1 MQNRTLYIFAFS
13 FFLFLLSAV
22 IRYQTVAKM
31 RNYTHEVD
39 HSSEIITSL
48 EKLSNYFKSAQLYSP
63 VYEAQVAEH
72 LFSLYR
78 QEGLMVPLEL
88 HKLDSLIQDG
98 SPRQAQLEIIQE
110 RILQHLDVLMDKNM
124 VELIET
130 NEGSRMGDLFM
141 ISNTI
146 NMMAAEEDKQLA
158 TKKRDLE
165 NTVYW
170 NNAIS
175 VVLVLVAATTIIL
188 TFLMNMGLN
197 RRSKWLQGFLE
208 SILNSSK
215 NGIISFAPI
224 RENGKVIDFTIEYA
238 NKAVEDLL
246 GINSEKIVDQ
256 KASEFLTHMTQDS
269 LEKYIEV
276 VEKQEPVEYENH
288 YHHNGLDRW
297 LMVRLAPRKD
307 GFTATFHNITALKA
321 SEQKLKESIL
331 QLERSNKEL
340 EQYAYAASHDLQ
352 EPLRK
357 IQTFSNYLWER
368 QAQHLDENGK
378 NYLNKILASSIRM
391 STLIKDILN
400 FSGVNDGAGF
410 VSTDL
415 NKEMENVLQD
425 LELLIKQKNARVEK
439 APLPKI
445 TAIPL
450 QIRQLF
456 YNLVNNALKFT
467 ADNRVPHIKIACR
480 KLEKTEL
487 KKYPELEEGGNYF
500 KIEVA
505 DNGIGFSNAHAH
517 KIFSLFK
524 RLNSKDDFEG
534 SGIGLA
540 LCLKVVQNHHGAIYA
555 EGEEGVGASFYVIL
569 PQSQPR
575 LVFENA

>member
-1 MQNRTLYIFAFS
+1 MQHKTLYIFAFS

-22 IRYQTVAKM
+22 IRFQTVAKM
-31 RNYTHEVD
+31 RSYTRSVD

-63 VYEAQVAEH
+63 VYEKHVAAS
-72 LFSLYR
+72 LFGLYKK
-78 QEGLMVPLEL
+78 EVDKVPDEL
-88 HKLDSLIQDG
+88 LKLDSLIEDG
-98 SPRQAQLEIIQE
+98 TQRQQQLYEVTSLIYD
-110 RILQHLDVLMDKNM
+110 HLPSLMTMNIVQMIDSQQ
-124 VELIET
+124 
-130 NEGSRMGDLFM
+130 GDQMGDMFR

-146 NMMAAEEDKQLA
+146 NMMAEQEEKKLALRKQE
-158 TKKRDLE
+158 LE

-170 NNAIS
+170 NNAFSTI
-175 VVLVLVAATTIIL
+175 LVLVAAVTIVL

-197 RRSKWLQGFLE
+197 KKRKWLQGFLE
-208 SILNSSK
+208 SVLNSSK
-215 NGIISFAPI
+215 NGIISFTPVHQDG
-224 RENGKVIDFTIEYA
+224 EVIDFVIEYA

-246 GINSEKIVDQ
+246 GIPTEKLVDK
-256 KASEFLTHMTQDS
+256 KASEFLKYMSQDT
-269 LEKYIEV
+269 LAQYKEV

-288 YHHNGLDRW
+288 FNYKGVNRW

-321 SEQKLKESIL
+321 SEQKLKESIQ

-368 QAQHLDENGK
+368 QSDKLDESGQG
-378 NYLNKILASSIRM
+378 YLKKILASSVRM

-400 FSGVNDGAGF
+400 FSGVNDGTGF
-410 VSTDL
+410 VTTDL
-415 NKEMENVLQD
+415 NIEMDNVLQD
-425 LELLIKQKNARVEK
+425 LELLIKQKDAVVEK
-439 APLPKI
+439 SDLPI
-445 TAIPL
+445 INAIPL

-467 ADNRVPHIKIACR
+467 ADGRTPYVKIHCR
-480 KLEKTEL
+480 QLAQNEL
-487 KKYPELEEGGNYF
+487 YKFEDLDETITHF
-500 KIEVA
+500 QIEIA
-505 DNGIGFSNAHAH
+505 DNGIGFSNAHAS

-555 EGEEGVGASFYVIL
+555 EGIEGEGASFYVIL
-569 PQSQPR
+569 PQKQPV
-575 LVFENA
+575 LSFENV